1 MTRRCRI
8 HCANLRGD
16 GAIVCPSC
24 WSKVPAHL
32 KSEVAAAPRDTMAA
46 RIAARKV
53 YEWLNGQ
60 ANNPETVLCPLTA
73 SAVRMMEEST

>member
-1 MTRRCRI
+1 MKRRCRI
-8 HCANLRGD
+8 ACPNLRGD

-24 WSKVPAHL
+24 WSKVPHGI

-46 RIAARKV
+46 RVAARKV

-60 ANNPETVLCPLTA
+60 QNPETVLCPLTA
-73 SAVRMMEEST
+73 SAIEMMEDRR

>member
-53 YEWLNGQ
+53 YEWLNQGTTDAGTTPAHEANSAQ
-60 ANNPETVLCPLTA
+60 A
-73 SAVRMMEEST
+73 S